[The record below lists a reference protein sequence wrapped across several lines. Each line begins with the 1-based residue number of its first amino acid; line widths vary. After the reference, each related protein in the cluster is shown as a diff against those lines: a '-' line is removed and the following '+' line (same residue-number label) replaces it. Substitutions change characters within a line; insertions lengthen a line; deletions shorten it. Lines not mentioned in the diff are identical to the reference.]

1 MTTFKK
7 LTFISIML
15 NKLKNKFTICA
26 WLLFTIGSILY
37 SQTKALADES
47 NLDGDSNLEIELIQP
62 TESNN
67 IPSLEQ
73 LEIDDYSSVIDNIE
87 IQAPDGDT
95 ILNDIIDSVGD
106 IVSDSIPDGITDI
119 IEGLKEIVNSFVNSE
134 IPDIDKIIEIVSN
147 SGSDEIDLPSKTQSE
162 NLEGNPG
169 SYTIAESESD
179 AIVREILVE
188 TVKSNT
194 FDESAQTKLKE
205 IAVFVEKTVDES
217 VDLGENSQN
226 RDVTQQ
232 ILQNISQ
239 QEAISATTQG
249 IIAQQ
254 NQQAQIDRAINNM
267 LSAQQAEELSAMNA
281 AKRREELGTTNLT
294 VRQWGLI
301 RLPGQTT
308 EDEDS

>member
-1 MTTFKK
+1 
-7 LTFISIML
+7 ML
-15 NKLKNKFTICA
+15 NDFKIKFTICA
-26 WLLFTIGSILY
+26 WLLFTIGAILY
-37 SQTKALADES
+37 SQPKALADES
-47 NLDGDSNLEIELIQP
+47 NLENESNIEIEFIQP

-67 IPSLEQ
+67 IPSLEPI
-73 LEIDDYSSVIDNIE
+73 EIDDYSEIIDNADIE
-87 IQAPDGDT
+87 IKDKDT
-95 ILNDIIDSVGD
+95 ILNDILDSVVQ
-106 IVSDSIPDGITDI
+106 IVPDNLPDGITGI
-119 IEGLKEIVNSFVNSE
+119 IAGLKGIIDDFVSSE

-147 SGSDEIDLPSKTQSE
+147 SGSDEIDLPSKQQSE
-162 NLEGNPG
+162 NLEGNPD

-188 TVKSNT
+188 TVKSST
-194 FDESAQTKLKE
+194 FDELAQTKLKE

-301 RLPGQTT
+301 RLPGPTT

>member
-1 MTTFKK
+1 MF
-7 LTFISIML
+7 SNL
-15 NKLKNKFTICA
+15 NNLKIKFTICA
-26 WLLFTIGSILY
+26 WLLFTIGTIIY
-37 SQTKALADES
+37 SQPKALADES
-47 NLDGDSNLEIELIQP
+47 NLEIEFIQP
-62 TESNN
+62 TESN
-67 IPSLEQ
+67 LEQ
-73 LEIDDYSSVIDNIE
+73 LEIDDYSEIIDNAE
-87 IQAPDGDT
+87 IQIKDKDT
-95 ILNDIIDSVGD
+95 ILNDIIDNVGQ
-106 IVSDSIPDGITDI
+106 IVPGIPDGITDI
-119 IEGLKEIVNSFVNSE
+119 IEGLKGIIDDFVNSE
-134 IPDIDKIIEIVSN
+134 IPDVGKIIEIVFN
-147 SGSDEIDLPSKTQSE
+147 SGSGGSADLPSKKQSE
-162 NLEGNPG
+162 NLEGNPD

-188 TVKSNT
+188 TVKSST

>member
-1 MTTFKK
+1 
-7 LTFISIML
+7 ML
-15 NKLKNKFTICA
+15 NNFKIKFTICA
-26 WLLFTIGSILY
+26 WLLFTIGAILY
-37 SQTKALADES
+37 SQPKALADES
-47 NLDGDSNLEIELIQP
+47 NLENESNIEIEFIQP

-67 IPSLEQ
+67 IPSLEPI
-73 LEIDDYSSVIDNIE
+73 EIDDYSEIIDNADIE
-87 IQAPDGDT
+87 IKDKDT
-95 ILNDIIDSVGD
+95 ILNDILDSVVQ
-106 IVSDSIPDGITDI
+106 IVPDNLPDGITGI
-119 IEGLKEIVNSFVNSE
+119 IAGLKGIIDDFVSSE

-147 SGSDEIDLPSKTQSE
+147 SGSEEALPSKKQSE
-162 NLEGNPG
+162 NLEGNPD
-169 SYTIAESESD
+169 SYSIAESESD

-188 TVKSNT
+188 TVKAST
-194 FDESAQTKLKE
+194 FDEAAQKKLKE
-205 IAVFVEKTVDES
+205 TVMFVETNVDES
-217 VDLGENSQN
+217 IDLGQNSQGK
-226 RDVTQQ
+226 DVTQQ

-267 LSAQQAEELSAMNA
+267 LNAQQAEELSAMNDT
-281 AKRREELGTTNLT
+281 KRREELGTTNLT

>member
-1 MTTFKK
+1 MF
-7 LTFISIML
+7 SNL
-15 NKLKNKFTICA
+15 NNLKIKFTICA

-37 SQTKALADES
+37 SQPKALADES
-47 NLDGDSNLEIELIQP
+47 NLEIEFIQP

-73 LEIDDYSSVIDNIE
+73 LEIDDYSGIIDNADIE
-87 IQAPDGDT
+87 MKDKDT
-95 ILNDIIDSVGD
+95 ILNDILDSVGQ
-106 IVSDSIPDGITDI
+106 IVPNNLPDEITGI
-119 IEGLKEIVNSFVNSE
+119 IEGLKGIIDDFVSSE
-134 IPDIDKIIEIVSN
+134 IPDVGKIIEIVLN
-147 SGSDEIDLPSKTQSE
+147 SESEEALPSKKQSE
-162 NLEGNPG
+162 NLEGNPD
-169 SYTIAESESD
+169 SYSIAESESD

-188 TVKSNT
+188 TVKAST
-194 FDESAQTKLKE
+194 FDEAAQKKLKE
-205 IAVFVEKTVDES
+205 TVMFVETNVDES
-217 VDLGENSQN
+217 IDLGQNSQN

-267 LSAQQAEELSAMNA
+267 LNAQQAEELSAMNDT
-281 AKRREELGTTNLT
+281 KRREELGTTNLT